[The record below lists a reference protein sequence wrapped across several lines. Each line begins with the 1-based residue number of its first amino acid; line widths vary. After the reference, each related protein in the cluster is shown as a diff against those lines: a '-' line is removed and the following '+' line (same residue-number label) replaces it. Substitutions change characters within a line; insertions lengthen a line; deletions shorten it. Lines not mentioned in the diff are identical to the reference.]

1 VNPAEGENVKKYLLF
16 RLYGSLASWGDIAVG
31 THRPSCDH
39 PSKSAV
45 MGFLAAAVGIRRNEE
60 NKHRELAEAY
70 NFAVLVNSPGIFL
83 RDYHTTQIPSANS
96 MKKQKHILSRKE
108 ELAVEKEELAAVLSS
123 RDYYSDSLYTIV
135 IWAKEEHS
143 EAYPYPLELLER
155 KLNEPEFVLY
165 LGRKSCPLALPVE
178 AQVVVGDSLKEAL
191 GKAEFKCEIFLGLL
205 KKPEQARLYWE
216 GEEDGLVP
224 VHTVTRRDLIL
235 SRKRW
240 QFADRKEH
248 YMMLELGE

>member
-1 VNPAEGENVKKYLLF
+1 MNLAEGENMKKYLLF
-16 RLYGSLASWGDIAVG
+16 RLYGPLASWGDIAVG
-31 THRPSCDH
+31 THRPSYDH

-45 MGFLAAAVGIRRNEE
+45 MGLIAAAVGIRRNEE

-70 NFAVLVNSPGIFL
+70 NFAVLVNSPGVFL
-83 RDYHTTQIPSANS
+83 RDYHTAQIPSAS
-96 MKKQKHILSRKE
+96 SIKKQKHILSRKD
-108 ELAVEKEELAAVLSS
+108 ELAVEKEELTAVLSS
-123 RDYYSDSLYTIV
+123 RDYYSDSLYTLA
-135 IWAKEEHS
+135 IWAKEEYH
-143 EAYPYPLELLER
+143 ETCPYPMELLEK

-165 LGRKSCPLALPVE
+165 LGRKSCPPALPVE
-178 AQVVVGDSLKEAL
+178 AQIVSGNSLKEVL
-191 GKAEFKCEIFLGLL
+191 GKAEFKCEVFLKLL
-205 KKPEQARLYWE
+205 KKSGQVRLYWE

-224 VHTVTRRDLIL
+224 VHTVTRRDLTL

>member
-1 VNPAEGENVKKYLLF
+1 MKSYLLF
-16 RLYGSLASWGDIAVG
+16 RLYGPLASWGDIAVG
-31 THRPSCDH
+31 THRPSYDH

-45 MGFLAAAVGIRRNEE
+45 MGLLAAAVGIRRDEE

-70 NFAVLVNSPGIFL
+70 NFAVLVNSPGVFL
-83 RDYHTTQIPSANS
+83 RDYHTAQIPSVS
-96 MKKQKHILSRKE
+96 SIKKQKHIDTRKG
-108 ELAVEKEELAAVLSS
+108 ELGVEKEKLTAVLSS
-123 RDYYSDSLYTIV
+123 RDYYSDSLYTIA
-135 IWAKEEHS
+135 ICSKEEHS
-143 EAYPYPLELLER
+143 EAFPYPLELLEK

-178 AQVVVGDSLKEAL
+178 AKIIDCNGLKEAFD
-191 GKAEFKCEIFLGLL
+191 KVEFKCEPLLRLL
-205 KKPEQARLYWE
+205 KKQKQARLYWE
-216 GEEDGLVP
+216 GEENGLIP
-224 VHTVTRRDLIL
+224 IHTIMRRDLTL